1 MIYCDFEFFDTT
13 SEFVRI
19 VCATF
24 YKSGE
29 KPEEFWLLGNP
40 DEKLRLVQ
48 YLTQNKNEVFVGFA
62 ATAEARCFYALGFN
76 PLDFKWIDQQTEW
89 KCLTNHNDRLNW
101 GDQLVDG
108 KVKKTR
114 RPPPKWERTEED
126 SKTSFKHTHS
136 LAEATFKLTGVIRD
150 TEHKDKMRD
159 ILISCDVA
167 LIQANKEAIQ
177 KYCTEDVIY
186 MPDMQKRIVEEY
198 KKVGVPFNTTLKNEM
213 LLRGEYSAANALMES
228 WGYPID
234 YEATKNFAESVA
246 SIFDECQREI
256 NALFPDVKPFKFD
269 RKTSRFTWNQ
279 TATREWLTKNVDVKR
294 WMKTDTN
301 QLSLSLEAWE
311 KFFPF
316 RHEYPKDN
324 FGAQMVRFLK
334 LRQHLNGFSPNKTKK
349 RTFWDYVGPDKRV
362 RPYANIY
369 GSQSSRTQ
377 QSSTGFLM
385 LKPAWMRSLCV
396 PKKGKA
402 IGAYDY
408 SSEEFLI
415 SALWAGD
422 KNMIEAYKSGDVY
435 LAYGKLVGAIPKDGT
450 KAEFKK
456 ERDLQKPIVLGMS
469 YLMSKY
475 GLSDSLT
482 SATGR
487 VWTEDE
493 AQTKIDEFKEAFPN
507 LAEAQEEVMKQ
518 YEEDGYLKLPCGWY
532 NFGDNDNFRSVCNVP
547 IQGLGASI
555 LRRAATSAIRQ
566 GLKVIMTLHDAIYIE
581 YDSGDYAAMDIL
593 HECMREA
600 FIHYF
605 TDKKSASLIRLD
617 GFSWSPDYQKD
628 SQAVTPGGIKIDI
641 SDLYVD
647 ERGVQEYKQFSKYF
661 EKMEDIL

>member
-1 MIYCDFEFFDTT
+1 MIYCDFEFFDIK

-24 YKSGE
+24 YKQGE
-29 KPEEFWLLGNP
+29 EPQEFWLLGNP
-40 DEKLRLVQ
+40 DEKLRLIQ
-48 YLTQNKNEVFVGFA
+48 HITANKNEVFVGFA
-62 ATAEARCFYALGFN
+62 STAEARCFYALGFN
-76 PLDFKWIDQQTEW
+76 PLDFNWLDQQLEW

-159 ILISCDVA
+159 IIISGDVELI
-167 LIQANKEAIQ
+167 LANKEAIQ
-177 KYCTEDVIY
+177 KYCTEDVIH
-186 MPDMQKRIVEEY
+186 MPDIQKRIAEEY
-198 KKVGVPFNTTLKNEM
+198 KRAGVPFDSTLKKEM
-213 LLRGEYSAANALMES
+213 LLRGEYAAANALMES

-234 YEATKNFAESVA
+234 YEKTKNFADSVA

-256 NALFPDVKPFKFD
+256 NALFPDIKPFSFN

-279 TATREWLTKNVDVKR
+279 NNTREWLKNNVDVKR
-294 WMKTDTN
+294 WMKTDKGG
-301 QLSLSLEAWE
+301 LSLSLEAFE
-311 KFFPF
+311 KVFPF
-316 RHEYPKDN
+316 KHDFPKDS

-334 LRQHLNGFSPNKTKK
+334 LRQHLNGFSPNKNKK
-349 RTFWDYVGPDKRV
+349 KTFWDFVGPDKRV

-369 GSQSSRTQ
+369 GAQSSRTQ

-385 LKPAWMRSLCV
+385 LKSAWMRSLV
-396 PKKGKA
+396 MPKKGKA

-422 KNMIEAYKSGDVY
+422 RNMIEAYRSGDVY
-435 LAYGKLVGAIPKDGT
+435 LAYGKLVEAIPKNGT

-482 SATGR
+482 AATGKP
-487 VWTEDE
+487 WSEDE
-493 AQTKIDEFKEAFPN
+493 AQLKIDEFKEAFPD
-507 LAEAQEEVMKQ
+507 LAEAQEAVLEQ
-518 YEEDGYLKLPCGWY
+518 YEEDGFIKLPCGWY
-532 NFGDNDNFRSVCNVP
+532 MFGDNDNFRSIVNFK

-555 LRRAATSAIRQ
+555 LRRAATSALRR
-566 GLKVIMTLHDAIYIE
+566 GLRVIKTLHDAIYIE
-581 YDSGDYAAMDIL
+581 YDSGDFAAMDIL
-593 HECMREA
+593 YECMKEA
-600 FIHYF
+600 FIYYF
-605 TDKKSASLIRLD
+605 ADKKSASLIRLD

-628 SQAVTPGGIKIDI
+628 SKAVTPGGITIDI
-641 SDLYVD
+641 SDKYID
-647 ERGVQEYKQFSKYF
+647 ERAIAEYEKFSKYF
-661 EKMEDIL
+661 EREEGIL